1 MKNVLKAFPKMFIW
15 LFLVSALSLA
25 GCASSETAYDS
36 AKPQITPLSNQSTI
50 RLHAGD
56 IAQMMQQV
64 GFSDEQILDLG
75 ASMRDS
81 LLNSG
86 AAQLEINDKIEAIF
100 AVNKKLIYVAT
111 RSRGS
116 FIYDV
121 KSGQILSTA
130 QVL

>member
-1 MKNVLKAFPKMFIW
+1 MKNAVKISPKIIW
-15 LFLVSALSLA
+15 LVLVSALILT
-25 GCASSETAYDS
+25 GCAPSETAYNP
-36 AKPQITPLSNQSTI
+36 AKLQIKPLSNQSTI
-50 RLHAGD
+50 RLEAED
-56 IAQMMQQV
+56 IVNMMQLV

-75 ASMRDS
+75 ATMRDG

-86 AAQLEINDKIEAIF
+86 AAQLEINNKVEAIF

-121 KSGQILSTA
+121 ESGQILSTA

>member
-1 MKNVLKAFPKMFIW
+1 MKNVLKAFPQMFIG
-15 LFLVSALSLA
+15 LILVSALSLA

-50 RLHAGD
+50 SLNAEEIVH
-56 IAQMMQQV
+56 MMRQV

-75 ASMRDS
+75 ATMRDG
-81 LLNSG
+81 LFNSG
-86 AAQLEINDKIEAIF
+86 AAQLEINNKIEAIF

-111 RSRGS
+111 RLRGS

-121 KSGQILSTA
+121 ETGQILSTA

>member
-1 MKNVLKAFPKMFIW
+1 MKNVLNAFPKIFIW
-15 LFLVSALSLA
+15 LLLVSALSLT
-25 GCASSETAYDS
+25 GCASSETAYDP
-36 AKPQITPLSNQSTI
+36 AKPQLTPLSNQSTI
-50 RLHAGD
+50 RLSAED
-56 IAQMMQQV
+56 IVLMMRQV

-75 ASMRDS
+75 ATMRDG

-121 KSGQILSTA
+121 ESGQVLTAA